1 MERIGLGLFS
11 YLIGHTP
18 YKELVELSRLAE
30 EKGFEAVVFPE
41 LVNDALRVLRQ
52 WLWEHTAL
60 RSAPVS
66 PISGYDTPS

>member
-30 EKGFEAVVFPE
+30 DKGFEAVVFPE
-41 LVNDALRVLRQ
+41 LVNDA
-52 WLWEHTAL
+52 HHHAL
-60 RSAPVS
+60 SNC
-66 PISGYDTPS
+66 GGL